1 VAIYIVPLGNVAF
14 LGQADGFFGD
24 AMKEKGRRAKMIRVT
39 VEISEGA
46 LTQQVLT
53 TARPSGRC

>member
-1 VAIYIVPLGNVAF
+1 MGNVAF
-14 LGQADGFFGD
+14 LSQADGFFGD